1 VVELSLKQTQLLMSN
16 KLFAILL
23 FSVGAFFNAP
33 AFGQKL
39 FTRNATV
46 TFDATAANSPE
57 TIKAINKSG
66 TCVLDK
72 STGAVEMAVLI
83 KGFVFERALMQEH
96 FNENYMESDK
106 FSKANFVGKL
116 DNPVAVDTG
125 KDGTYK
131 TNASGTLTIHG
142 VSKPVSVPV
151 SFAVKSGVVSAT
163 LNFSVLSAD
172 YGIAIPSMVADKVG
186 KSVNISITAGLEPI
200 KSSK

>member
-1 VVELSLKQTQLLMSN
+1 MLSKNFVAL
-16 KLFAILL
+16 AICCIAL
-23 FSVGAFFNAP
+23 FSTSANA
-33 AFGQKL
+33 QKL

-72 STGAVEMAVLI
+72 STGAVEVAVLI

-106 FSKANFVGKL
+106 YSKALFSGKFDNFA
-116 DNPVAVDTG
+116 AVDTG
-125 KDGTYK
+125 KDGTYQAK
-131 TNASGTLTIHG
+131 ATGTFTIHG
-142 VSKPVSVPV
+142 VTKPATVPV
-151 SFAVKSGVVSAT
+151 TFTVKNGAVSAT
-163 LNFSVLSAD
+163 ANFSVALAD
-172 YGIAIPSMVADKVG
+172 HNIDIPSTVADKVG
-186 KSVNISITAGLEPI
+186 KIAKVSVTTTLEPM

>member
-1 VVELSLKQTQLLMSN
+1 M
-16 KLFAILL
+16 
-23 FSVGAFFNAP
+23 
-33 AFGQKL
+33 

-46 TFDATAANSPE
+46 LFDATAANSPE
-57 TIKAINKSG
+57 TVKAINKSG

-106 FSKANFVGKL
+106 YSKANFVGKL
-116 DNPVAVDTG
+116 ENPAALDTG

-131 TNASGTLTIHG
+131 VNTTGTLTIHG
-142 VSKPVSVPV
+142 VSKTVTVPV
-151 SFAVKSGVVSAT
+151 TFAVKSGNVSAT
-163 LNFSVLSAD
+163 VNFSVASAD
-172 YGIAIPSMVADKVG
+172 YDIAIPSMVADKVG
-186 KSVNISITAGLEPI
+186 KSVNISITAGLEPL

>member
-1 VVELSLKQTQLLMSN
+1 MSY
-16 KLFAILL
+16 KHLIAIV
-23 FSVGAFFNAP
+23 FSVTAIFSAP
-33 AFGQKL
+33 AHAQKL

-116 DNPVAVDTG
+116 DNPASVDTG

-131 TNASGTLTIHG
+131 INTTGTLTIHG
-142 VSKPVSVPV
+142 VSKTVTVPV
-151 SFAVKSGVVSAT
+151 TFAVKSGNVSAT
-163 LNFSVLSAD
+163 VNFSVLCAD

-186 KSVNISITAGLEPI
+186 KSVSISITAGLELM